1 MSAAGPKR
9 AHTSPLDA
17 VICRTRH
24 VLTRK
29 APELLS
35 SSEPRLIDQQAADI
49 LVEEGDSELNQL
61 AMPH

>member
-1 MSAAGPKR
+1 MSAARPKR
-9 AHTSPLDA
+9 AHTSALDA
-17 VICRTRH
+17 VICPTRH

-35 SSEPRLIDQQAADI
+35 SSEPRLTDQQAADI
-49 LVEEGDSELNQL
+49 LVEEGDSRLSQL